1 MTMIETLQ
9 KLIMKRD
16 EKVNILK
23 SQKKQKKA

>member
-1 MTMIETLQ
+1 MNMIETLQ

-23 SQKKQKKA
+23 SQKKHKKA